1 MIFPWKGIFKWINP
15 GPFNSLLLSVLD
27 QYPDGLTPRL
37 VKEHVAIIIM
47 SSAVSTS
54 AAAIQAISVQEL
66 IFPVLT
72 GVSNFCLA
80 DNNSSVVRNVFGGA
94 DNNEGMGL
102 LAWCFDW
109 NYTTSNCVW
118 IPTWYQINMDIGICL
133 TYIFMSAVY
142 WGNLWQAKQFPFMSQ
157 AIFAEDGTEYNQTA
171 LLTNGRFDPEN

>member
-1 MIFPWKGIFKWINP
+1 MRVRFPSICNHIVP
-15 GPFNSLLLSVLD
+15 SCLSL
-27 QYPDGLTPRL
+27 
-37 VKEHVAIIIM
+37 
-47 SSAVSTS
+47 TS
-54 AAAIQAISVQEL
+54 HFTYYFRGHTV

-157 AIFAEDGTEYNQTA
+157 AIFVGGVQPIMQTLVSA
-171 LLTNGRFDPEN
+171 Q